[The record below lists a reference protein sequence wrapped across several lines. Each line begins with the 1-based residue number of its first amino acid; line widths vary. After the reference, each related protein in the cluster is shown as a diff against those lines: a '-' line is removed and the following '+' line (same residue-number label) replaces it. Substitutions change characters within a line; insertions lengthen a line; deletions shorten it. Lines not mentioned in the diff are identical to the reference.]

1 MKETTKEVI
10 KGVLWLIAFMTWLFL
25 TMCFIIPY
33 VLIAYEELITVL
45 KPFITKNYDT
55 SLVLL
60 LVWGILSVIM
70 FSTKDEEDDK
80 K

>member
-10 KGVLWLIAFMTWLFL
+10 KGILWSIAFMVWLFL

-33 VLIAYEELITVL
+33 VLIAYEELITII
-45 KPFITKNYDT
+45 KPFIVKNHNI
-55 SLVLL
+55 SLALL
-60 LVWGILSVIM
+60 WVWGILSVIM